1 MKNTLNA
8 GLTKRNELLL
18 FGTLLTATMFATISR
33 LASNRKTILA
43 LSIGLCL
50 AVFAALGSRTG
61 AQTQERTVQNVRA
74 KAALSGTL
82 KAATISQTFN
92 CTAVVQTFVVPAGVT
107 TIDIEAFGA
116 QGNFNVTGILGGL
129 GGRSTGSLAVT
140 PGSTLFINVGCG
152 GVISTVGGFN
162 GGGNSGANPGCS
174 ATLAGGGGGASDVRV
189 GANNLAARSIVA
201 AGGGG
206 AGGNRLAGCG
216 RGTGGGG
223 GGGYYGGG
231 GGAGW
236 PGAPP
241 GGPVPTGGAQ
251 VAGGA
256 GGVTTFSPPGPT
268 NGTDGALGIGG
279 TGGNE
284 VFSAQG
290 ASSAAEPGG
299 AGGGLTGAS
308 GNHNSVDANSSWAG
322 QSGAGGS
329 SYIGGVSAATTSSGF
344 RTGNGMIVLTYL
356 SPPTASNV
364 SVSGRVLMS
373 AEGRGLRNAMV
384 TITDES
390 GKVRSALT
398 GSLGYYHLEDIEA
411 GHTYVI
417 SVRSRRFTFEPRVIS
432 VTDNLTDMDFFATR

>member
-8 GLTKRNELLL
+8 GSTKRNELLL
-18 FGTLLTATMFATISR
+18 FGTLLTATMFATIPR

-61 AQTQERTVQNVRA
+61 AQTQEMTVQNVPA
-74 KAALSGTL
+74 KAALSRTL
-82 KAATISQTFN
+82 TAATISQTFN
-92 CTAVVQTFVVPAGVT
+92 CTAAVQTFVVPAGVT

-116 QGNFNVTGILGGL
+116 QGNSNVTGVLGGL

-140 PGSTLFINVGCG
+140 PGSTLFVNVGCG
-152 GVISTVGGFN
+152 GTISTVGGFN
-162 GGGNSGANPGCS
+162 GGGNSGANPGCP
-174 ATLAGGGGGASDVRV
+174 ATQAGGGGGASDVRV

-206 AGGNRLAGCG
+206 AGGNRVVGCG

-241 GGPVPTGGAQ
+241 GGPVPTGGTQ

-256 GGVTTFSPPGPT
+256 GGVTTFTPGPT
-268 NGTDGALGIGG
+268 NGTDGALGNGG

-284 VFSAQG
+284 IGTAQG

-308 GNHNSVDANSSWAG
+308 GNHNSADPSSSWAG

-329 SYIGGVSAATTSSGF
+329 SYIGGVSAATTSSGI

-356 SPPTASNV
+356 APITASNV

-390 GKVRSALT
+390 GKVRSTLT

-417 SVRSRRFTFEPRVIS
+417 SVWSRRFTFEPRVIS
-432 VTDNLTDMDFFATR
+432 VTDNLTDVDFFATR